1 MLDSPVWDIVVN
13 WGTVAS
19 ATLLLG
25 FLLNQGYVFASQ
37 LLRNIPFFAGR
48 LPKSLSSG
56 TKKLV
61 VYLAAVLMTV
71 SFADFSGLLPSGADP
86 DLFVSAILA
95 YATTVF
101 KVAQSIYDRLWQP
114 LISA

>member
-25 FLLNQGYVFASQ
+25 FLLNQGYVFVSQ
-37 LLRNIPFFAGR
+37 LLRKIPFFSDR
-48 LPKSLSSG
+48 LPESLSDA
-56 TKKLV
+56 TKKVV
-61 VYLAAVLMTV
+61 VYVSAVLMTV
-71 SFADFSGLLPSGADP
+71 SFADFSGLMPDVSDPS
-86 DLFVSAILA
+86 LFVSAIFA
-95 YATTVF
+95 YATTVY

-114 LISA
+114 LIRA

>member
-1 MLDSPVWDIVVN
+1 MLDLPVWDIVVN

-25 FLLNQGYVFASQ
+25 FLLNQGYVFASE
-37 LLRNIPFFAGR
+37 LLRKIPFLYDK
-48 LPKSLSSG
+48 LPKSLSAG

-61 VYLAAVLMTV
+61 VYLSAVLMTI

-86 DLFVSAILA
+86 DFFVSAILA

-101 KVAQSIYDRLWQP
+101 KVTQSIYDRLWQP